1 MPLDFRHYEQ
11 TDTNRWSRHC
21 GIVHACGELWSSK
34 CTFAATEACQWVQDG
49 GGAKTVPAR
58 SAAVL
63 RGRRSANVSPCLRY
77 NDRLA
82 GLGFS
87 TSASDSIISG
97 TEREATTQL

>member
-1 MPLDFRHYEQ
+1 MLFRSLSLADRRPRS
-11 TDTNRWSRHC
+11 T
-21 GIVHACGELWSSK
+21 
-34 CTFAATEACQWVQDG
+34 AADL